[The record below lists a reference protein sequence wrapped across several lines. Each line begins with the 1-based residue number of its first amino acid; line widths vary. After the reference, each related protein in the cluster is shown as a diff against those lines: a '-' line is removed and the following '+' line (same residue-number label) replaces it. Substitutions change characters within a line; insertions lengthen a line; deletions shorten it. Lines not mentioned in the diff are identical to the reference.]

1 MVEFWESVC
10 AKLIQ
15 NKSDTYSER
24 EKTHKFVLR
33 CLSEYAG
40 ESNQMNDIVQLDLA
54 SISSSLRKRWDNM
67 TAAKVA
73 STTKEVTSITT
84 WVTSSSTTQ
93 IAVLYQNNNR
103 LFCVCYSS
111 YSAGF
116 FLNFTRSQYIYT
128 LNAPLRTLITNNR
141 PLLYYH
147 YYYFFFCWRFHSVVF
162 CQSTSLVM
170 LSSST
175 GEQQRDD
182 ATFSISYLI
191 VTWWYNIW
199 RG

>member
-1 MVEFWESVC
+1 MICINSAAVERKKN
-10 AKLIQ
+10 KLH
-15 NKSDTYSER
+15 TYSER

-54 SISSSLRKRWDNM
+54 SISSSLRKRWYNM

-73 STTKEVTSITT
+73 LTKEVTSITT

-128 LNAPLRTLITNNR
+128 LNAPLHTLITNNR
-141 PLLYYH
+141 PLLLWLL
-147 YYYFFFCWRFHSVVF
+147 FFFCWRFHWVVF